1 MCDIIFERPLV
12 YLEVVPNPVCNIFL
26 LMLVLELLDG
36 SEKYNT
42 VVMRPLCLVESR
54 SQDAAANVGVLSV
67 YLATILYG
75 HLQLFIDIDRE
86 NIPCVLSL
94 CFIVRATCLCCEL
107 TRPKS
112 DWHSFQCTSVQRITA
127 IVQD

>member
-67 YLATILYG
+67 YLATILYD
-75 HLQLFIDIDRE
+75 HLQLFIDIERE
-86 NIPCVLSL
+86 NIPCVHLP
-94 CFIVRATCLCCEL
+94 CFIVRSTCY
-107 TRPKS
+107 
-112 DWHSFQCTSVQRITA
+112 D
-127 IVQD
+127 